1 MSGGLELLYFV
12 ERLWSL
18 VAGLV
23 VLLLH
28 FALPVPFRRFVD
40 ALWYHFCFLTCE
52 TSMYFLVE
60 GVLELAGGVGL
71 DSRGAASLICGSAE
85 RSWST
90 S

>member
-60 GVLELAGGVGL
+60 GVLELAGVNK
-71 DSRGAASLICGSAE
+71 AANDQQEQETPPVSHSQIHP
-85 RSWST
+85 
-90 S
+90 